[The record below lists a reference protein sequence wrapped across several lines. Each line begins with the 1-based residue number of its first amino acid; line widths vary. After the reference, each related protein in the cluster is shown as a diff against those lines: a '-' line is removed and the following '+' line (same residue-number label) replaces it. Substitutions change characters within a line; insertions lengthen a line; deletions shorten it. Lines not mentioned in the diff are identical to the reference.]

1 MILGSI
7 SSERKATDNRM
18 RKGYF
23 AAGIACL
30 VACAFCI
37 VKSLPAPAPRSPALV
52 QEATEAIAEQSVTL
66 LHGEGEDL
74 IPDEY
79 VSPIDFDALME
90 MNEDIYAW
98 LYIPGTDINH
108 PVLQSVRGD
117 NDYYLNHSADHQ
129 SDENGCLFTEYL
141 YNDTMF
147 ADPVTVIYG
156 HRMRSGQMFGQ
167 LEKLYASWESL
178 NNLDEIIVYTPTRE
192 LHYQVFAATPF
203 SNLHILNY
211 YRRFVD
217 ARDIPAFAERVAEVH
232 SFARLYDDSTE
243 VTEDDHLLVL
253 STCLIEDE
261 TQRFIV
267 VAKLMREIS

>member
-1 MILGSI
+1 
-7 SSERKATDNRM
+7 M

-23 AAGIACL
+23 AAGVACL
-30 VACAFCI
+30 LACAFCL
-37 VKSLPAPAPRSPALV
+37 VKSLPAPSPRNPALV
-52 QEATEAIAEQSVTL
+52 RESEEAVAEQSVML
-66 LHGEGEDL
+66 LHEEEPE
-74 IPDEY
+74 IPDQY
-79 VSPIDFDALME
+79 VSPIDFDALKDL
-90 MNEDIYAW
+90 NEDAYAW
-98 LYIPGTDINH
+98 IYVPGTGINH

-117 NDYYLNHSADHQ
+117 NDYYLTHSVDHQ
-129 SDENGCLFTEYL
+129 EDENGCLFTEYL
-141 YNDTMF
+141 YNDTLF

-156 HRMRSGQMFGQ
+156 HRMRSGEMFGS

-178 NNLDEIIVYTPTRE
+178 HNLDEIIVYTPTRE
-192 LHYQVFAATPF
+192 LHFQVFAATPF

-232 SFARLYDDSTE
+232 SFARIYDDSAG

-253 STCLIEDE
+253 STCLIADE

-267 VAKLMREIS
+267 VAKLVYEIS